1 MSQYYVGVKI
11 VFAWKEV
18 RDGKEGYAVKYPDG
32 YTSWAPKA
40 VFEAA
45 YLPMGETNDNTV
57 TQEMVSSI
65 TKDRVKTTELPDGKT
80 TLVKCKMATGFVQ
93 YETSSCVDPKNYDTA
108 VGEQICIKRI
118 EEAVWKFLG
127 FVVQWGKYGINTNI
141 GLNQKE

>member
-11 VFAWKEV
+11 VFAWKEIK
-18 RDGKEGYAVKYPDG
+18 DGKEGYAVKYPDG
-32 YTSWAPKA
+32 YTSWAPKE

-45 YLPMGETNDNTV
+45 YLPMGETNDNRV
-57 TQEMVSSI
+57 TQEMISSI

-80 TLVKCKMATGFVQ
+80 TLVKCEMATGFVQ

-127 FVVQWGKYGINTNI
+127 FVVQWGRS
-141 GLNQKE
+141 GLKAGNK